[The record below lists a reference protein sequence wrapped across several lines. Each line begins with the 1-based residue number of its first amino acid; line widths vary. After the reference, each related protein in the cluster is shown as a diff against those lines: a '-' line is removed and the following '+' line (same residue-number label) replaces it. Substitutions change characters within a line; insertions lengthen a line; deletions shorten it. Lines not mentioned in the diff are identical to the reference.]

1 MRSSDPVIIL
11 EEAKF
16 IWKHEEIEQA
26 RLLFSQGIK
35 PSEVAEIMNQK
46 VLDVGLLLLHL
57 VENNLI

>member
-1 MRSSDPVIIL
+1 MRSRDPVIIL
-11 EEAKF
+11 EEAKS